1 MITPTKHFWE
11 VFKATNGALSASES
25 LFIIQAAALA
35 PKGNYIECGVAYG
48 KSAISA
54 LVTLKEYKPDGDM
67 VQFILVDPLFSGI
80 EICKQVDSTIRSTTD
95 KIMAFNYDE
104 RYSTE
109 VIPLYENYAY
119 AMLDSGDHDQT
130 IIDEFFLIKDKMVS
144 GGVIVLHDLDSQ
156 FIKVREVYNMFL
168 STGNYEEIKPDWD
181 EINAFV
187 NENNL
192 EGGNLSWHHQ
202 ELKNPNFV
210 GALRR
215 K

>member
-1 MITPTKHFWE
+1 MITPTKEFWE
-11 VFKATNGALSASES
+11 VFKDTNGALSASES
-25 LFIIQAAALA
+25 LFIMQAAALA
-35 PKGNYIECGVAYG
+35 PKGTYIECGVAYG

-54 LVTLKEYKPDGDM
+54 LVTLKEYEPNGDM
-67 VQFILVDPLFSGI
+67 VQFILVDPLFNDI
-80 EICKQVDSTIRSTTD
+80 EVCRQVDNTIRKATD
-95 KIMAFNYDE
+95 KIMGFNYDE
-104 RYSTE
+104 RYSTD
-109 VIPLYENYAY
+109 VIPLHDNYAY

-130 IIDEFFLIKDKMVS
+130 IIDEFHLIKDKMVS

-168 STGNYEEIKPDWD
+168 STGNYEEIKSDWD
-181 EINAFV
+181 GINAYV
-187 NENNL
+187 NDNNL
-192 EGGNLSWHHQ
+192 EEGNLSWHHQ